1 MTLRSATL
9 LTLTLFNLSLVA
21 CAAESE
27 PEQHDGYTTIRRRVS
42 LEQAKAWEK
51 VYNETPVCRPARAAC
66 SISEPDADGMVIY
79 EALGD
84 CTSTSVCPGTQIGCG
99 GAW

>member
-1 MTLRSATL
+1 MPLQRATL
-9 LTLTLFNLSLVA
+9 LTLALSLVTLSLAA

-27 PEQHDGYTTIRRRVS
+27 PEQHDGYTMIRRRVS

-51 VYNETPVCRPARAAC
+51 VYNETPICRPPRTGC
-66 SISEPDADGMVIY
+66 SISAPDADGMVIY

-84 CTSTSVCPGTQIGCG
+84 CTSTTACPGTQIGCG
-99 GAW
+99 E